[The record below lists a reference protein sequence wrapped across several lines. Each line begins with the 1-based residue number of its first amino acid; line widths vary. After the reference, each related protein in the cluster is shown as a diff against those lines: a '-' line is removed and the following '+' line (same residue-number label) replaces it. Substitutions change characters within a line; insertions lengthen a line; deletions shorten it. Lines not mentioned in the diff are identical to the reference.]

1 MKDKSLIAA
10 RDSWIMEC
18 LGESLRP
25 TRIIAQPLL

>member
-18 LGESLRP
+18 LGSHCGRQGL
-25 TRIIAQPLL
+25 